1 MEVVSVSQEHRLRL
15 SYWGLSLLTG
25 LSLTLFTFLGAPCL
39 NTITIGVAS
48 LLASWHALNLAHRMR
63 SYIGYMV
70 LFGVTSGIWF
80 VLLTQLGC
88 LLYPALPYLCAGK
101 SILKGALELVAYYLL
116 FSLFVFLATLE
127 TGYVKQW
134 RQHTD

>member
-1 MEVVSVSQEHRLRL
+1 MSRERRLRL

-25 LSLTLFTFLGAPCL
+25 AFWTAFTFLGAPCL

-48 LLASWHALNLAHRMR
+48 LFASWHALNLARRIR

-70 LFGVTSGIWF
+70 LFGVVSGIWF

-88 LLYPALPYLCAGK
+88 LLHVPSLYPCTAK
-101 SILKGALELVAYYLL
+101 STVKGALELVAYYL
-116 FSLFVFLATLE
+116 FISVFVFLATLE
-127 TGYVKQW
+127 MGYVKQW
-134 RQHTD
+134 RQRTD